1 MKTDKLYQIKD
12 WQTSGD
18 APWTAL
24 CQKDDYSKIKKQE
37 GPKGP
42 RSLTWGKG
50 QGKAIYR
57 GPLMLS
63 TKYW

>member
-1 MKTDKLYQIKD
+1 MYISNQVIITTESEQSRVVTLS
-12 WQTSGD
+12 T
-18 APWTAL
+18 
-24 CQKDDYSKIKKQE
+24 KIKQE

-50 QGKAIYR
+50 QGEAIYR

>member
-1 MKTDKLYQIKD
+1 MLSYRLGTVNDFLNIFGEEKER
-12 WQTSGD
+12 
-18 APWTAL
+18 
-24 CQKDDYSKIKKQE
+24 QE
-37 GPKGP
+37 DQRGP

-50 QGKAIYR
+50 QGEAIYR